1 MDSGIDTIG
10 DLLKRLEQLNSIGVS
25 LSKERDINRLLE
37 SILLAAKT
45 ITHADGGTLYRVTD
59 DADALRFEIIRTD
72 SLNIAMGGTSGVPIN
87 FPDLPLT
94 TPSGAPNDSLVA
106 AYSAIHNQ
114 TVNIKDAYTEANF
127 DFAGTRKF
135 DQRTG
140 YRSQSFLAV
149 PLKDHEGEVIGVLQL
164 INAKNEDSGAV
175 VAFSSADQS
184 LAESMASQA
193 AIALTNR
200 LLMTQLEELFE
211 SFISL
216 INLAIDEKSTYTGGH
231 CQRVP
236 ALTMMLAEAVNA
248 TTEGPLAAFSMND
261 RDRYELKIAGLL
273 HDCGKI
279 TTPVHVVDK
288 ATKLQTLFDR
298 IELVDTRFEVLKR
311 DREIEALRAQLALRT
326 QSDAA
331 AESLIAQQS
340 RLKIDALDAD
350 REFLHSA
357 NLGSETMGDAAIAR
371 VREIGHQYSWRNS
384 EGIKTEFLSAD
395 ELENLTIRAGTLT
408 PAERNIINHHIVA
421 TIKML
426 EHLPWPKHL
435 KRVPEYAGGHHERM
449 DGKGYP
455 KGLTRE
461 QMSVQARSMGIAD
474 IFEALTASDRPYKLG
489 MKLSQAMGIMNK
501 FKNNGHIDPDLFDVF
516 VNKAVYQS
524 YATQFLDPWQIDE
537 VDPSSWAPK
546 MA

>member
-1 MDSGIDTIG
+1 MDSIN
-10 DLLKRLEQLNSIGVS
+10 DLLKRLEQLNEIGAS
-25 LSKERDINRLLE
+25 LSKERDIDRLLE
-37 SILLAAKT
+37 SILLAAKA

-59 DADALRFEIIRTD
+59 DGRALRFEIVRTA
-72 SLNIAMGGTSGVPIN
+72 SLNIAMGGTSGVPID
-87 FPDLPLT
+87 FPNLPLYT
-94 TPSGAPNDSLVA
+94 SASTANDSLVS
-106 AYSAIHNQ
+106 AYAAIHNQ

-127 DFAGTRKF
+127 DFSGTRKF
-135 DQRTG
+135 DERMG

-164 INAKNEDSGAV
+164 INAKHPDTGAV
-175 VAFSSADQS
+175 VTFSEADQS

-211 SFISL
+211 SLISL
-216 INLAIDEKSTYTGGH
+216 INLAIDEKSVHTGGH

-248 TTEGPLAAFSMND
+248 TTEGPLASFTMND

-298 IELVDTRFEVLKR
+298 IELLDTRFEVLKR
-311 DREIEALRAQLALRT
+311 DREIEALRAQLALREPLNL
-326 QSDAA
+326 A
-331 AESLIAQQS
+331 AESAVLKQS
-340 RLKIDALDAD
+340 RHKIDALDAD
-350 REFLHSA
+350 REFLRNA
-357 NLGSETMGDAAIAR
+357 NLGSETMSDAAVAR
-371 VREIGHQYSWRNS
+371 VREIGRQYSWRNS

-395 ELENLTIRAGTLT
+395 EVENLTIRAGTLT
-408 PAERNIINHHIVA
+408 SAERNIINHHIVA

-449 DGKGYP
+449 DGRGYP
-455 KGLTRE
+455 KGLTRD

-474 IFEALTASDRPYKLG
+474 IFEALTASDRPYKPG

-516 VNKAVYQS
+516 VKKGVYQS
-524 YATQFLDPWQIDE
+524 YAAQFLDPWQIDE
-537 VDPSSWAPK
+537 VDQSSWVCKTA
-546 MA
+546 